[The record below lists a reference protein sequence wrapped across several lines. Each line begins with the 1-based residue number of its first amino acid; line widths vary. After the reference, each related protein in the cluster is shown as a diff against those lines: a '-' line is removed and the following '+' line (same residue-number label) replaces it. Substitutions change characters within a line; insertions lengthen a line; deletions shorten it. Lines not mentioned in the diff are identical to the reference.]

1 MLFEALI
8 DVVCHSG
15 GGDIG
20 GARRTI
26 LAVFA
31 SCTDYVVLF
40 GVELMDRPSAAM
52 ISMVVCAIGGR
63 SGWSI

>member
-1 MLFEALI
+1 MLFEALT

-15 GGDIG
+15 GGDLG

-31 SCTDYVVLF
+31 SCADYVMLF
-40 GVELMDRPSAAM
+40 GVRLMDRLSAAM
-52 ISMVVCAIGGR
+52 LSMVLRAIGGR
-63 SGWSI
+63 SRWSI